1 MDGLLTSLDVALSFM
16 LIRRIITFGF
26 CPRLTSSG
34 TEGFFCEDEIESFR
48 DVIGDP
54 ITTGYTLTLQKI
66 AGPLS
71 RVTGDQ

>member
-1 MDGLLTSLDVALSFM
+1 MNGLLTSLNVALSFM
-16 LIRRIITFGF
+16 LIRRLITFGF

-34 TEGFFCEDEIESFR
+34 TEGFLKDEIEPIL
-48 DVIGDP
+48 DVVGDP
-54 ITTGYTLTLQKI
+54 ITSGYTLTLQKI

>member
-1 MDGLLTSLDVALSFM
+1 MEGLLTGLNVALSFM
-16 LIRRIITFGF
+16 LIRRLITFGF

-34 TEGFFCEDEIESFR
+34 TEGFFKDEIESFR
-48 DVIGDP
+48 DVVGDP

-71 RVTGDQ
+71 RVSGDL